1 MRGRGGGARGV
12 RELACTARGRGG
24 ISKVHWRSSGGRKRG
39 IPFSNELTSSAVRA
53 RACVAAC
60 ERLAGVWRV
69 AGADDVVSLRHL
81 QDNWSAH
88 PSRRRRRPSSAN
100 SRREHGAIAARH
112 GGREPERA
120 ESHLEGLRSRA
131 KGPGKSQGARADWHK
146 QVEILVYVPQFPPG
160 RAVSA
165 SERVGCAS
173 ALRSVHARGT
183 LSSLSSHGPPHRRT
197 ARGPQRP
204 AP

>member
-1 MRGRGGGARGV
+1 MRGCGGGARGV
-12 RELACTARGRGG
+12 REWACTARGRGG
-24 ISKVHWRSSGGRKRG
+24 ISRVHWRSSGGRKRG

-131 KGPGKSQGARADWHK
+131 KGPGNRRVQERSRAICPAIPSWSR
-146 QVEILVYVPQFPPG
+146 G
-160 RAVSA
+160 
-165 SERVGCAS
+165 VGVRAS
-173 ALRSVHARGT
+173 AARRRCAAFT
-183 LSSLSSHGPPHRRT
+183 LAAL
-197 ARGPQRP
+197 
-204 AP
+204 

>member
-1 MRGRGGGARGV
+1 MRGRGGGARGA
-12 RELACTARGRGG
+12 REWACTARGRGG

-53 RACVAAC
+53 RACVSAC

-100 SRREHGAIAARH
+100 SRCEHGAMAARD

-120 ESHLEGLRSRA
+120 ESHLEGLRSCERSR
-131 KGPGKSQGARADWHK
+131 KSQGASADWHI
-146 QVEILVYVPQFPPG
+146 QVEIL
-160 RAVSA
+160 RVSPA
-165 SERVGCAS
+165 ISSCSRGVGVRRGSLAS